1 MSCSV
6 LITWKSMR
14 KSNIFRVER
23 VSYLYCFF
31 CVLQP
36 PSPEEKEV
44 LEDEVK
50 GPSGPR
56 QWIGLGSEREI
67 EEESVREMRKTVD
80 SYVRSIFFLIFT
92 LFLIF
97 ILYLSLV
104 QPLCLF
110 VVICF
115 SFFLWSATVHILQR
129 AQEIWP
135 AGLFFRPQCCR
146 CSGWP
151 HRLCFLSRQQ
161 FQH

>member
-80 SYVRSIFFLIFT
+80 SYVRSIFFFNLHPFFN
-92 LFLIF
+92 LHS
-97 ILYLSLV
+97 LSV
-104 QPLCLF
+104 PRPTTVPLCCNLLFFFFF
-110 VVICF
+110 VV
-115 SFFLWSATVHILQR
+115 SYSTHSPESAGNLACRSVFPTAALQM
-129 AQEIWP
+129 
-135 AGLFFRPQCCR
+135 L
-146 CSGWP
+146 
-151 HRLCFLSRQQ
+151 RLAS
-161 FQH
+161 

>member
-1 MSCSV
+1 M
-6 LITWKSMR
+6 
-14 KSNIFRVER
+14 
-23 VSYLYCFF
+23 
-31 CVLQP
+31 
-36 PSPEEKEV
+36 
-44 LEDEVK
+44 K

-115 SFFLWSATVHILQR
+115 SFFFVVSYSTHSPESAGNLACRSVFPTAALQM
-129 AQEIWP
+129 
-135 AGLFFRPQCCR
+135 L
-146 CSGWP
+146 
-151 HRLCFLSRQQ
+151 RLAS
-161 FQH
+161 